1 MCDDPAP
8 NSVYKDPTLKP
19 TCLLSNHSWF
29 EILNDSYLHRFFCSN
44 NKSYHNI
51 HGENDSLF

>member
-8 NSVYKDPTLKP
+8 NSVYNDPTLKP

-29 EILNDSYLHRFFCSN
+29 EILN
-44 NKSYHNI
+44 K
-51 HGENDSLF
+51 